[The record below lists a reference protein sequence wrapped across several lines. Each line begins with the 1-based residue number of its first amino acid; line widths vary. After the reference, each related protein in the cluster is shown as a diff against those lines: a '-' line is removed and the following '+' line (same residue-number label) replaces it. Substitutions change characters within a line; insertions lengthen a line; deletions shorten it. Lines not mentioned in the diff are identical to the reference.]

1 MKYGSGPR
9 VTYCEA
15 TGKRRYGSERAA
27 RQACATLNA
36 RVRVYRC
43 EYCHDVHVA
52 NADKRG
58 RGRD

>member
-1 MKYGSGPR
+1 MKTPH
-9 VTYCEA
+9 VTFCEA
-15 TGKRRYGSERAA
+15 TGKRRYGSAHAA

-43 EYCHDVHVA
+43 GYCHRFHVA

-58 RGRD
+58 RGE